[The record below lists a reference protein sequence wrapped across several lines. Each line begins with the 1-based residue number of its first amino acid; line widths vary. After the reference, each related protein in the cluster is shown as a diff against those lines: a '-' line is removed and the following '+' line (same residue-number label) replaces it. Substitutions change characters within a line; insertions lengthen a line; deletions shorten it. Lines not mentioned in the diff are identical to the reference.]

1 VPALTWL
8 RDAAYTATMAEAV
21 NACAKQRFMDF
32 IARKS
37 LRLTA
42 QRRAIIDTAFSTRQ
56 HFTAEQL
63 LTWAR
68 RRDKSVSR
76 ATVYRTLPLLTESG
90 LVREMDFGKDY
101 KFYDP
106 NYAEHPHHNH
116 IICQD
121 CEKIVEFDSDKIE
134 QLENEISQRL
144 GFSVKT
150 HRLQITANCEEFR
163 KLGVCKKKGLG

>member
-1 VPALTWL
+1 
-8 RDAAYTATMAEAV
+8 MAETG
-21 NACAKQRFMDF
+21 NRCAKRRFMDF
-32 IARKS
+32 LAQKN

-42 QRRAIIDTAFSTRQ
+42 QRQAIIDTALSTRQ

-63 LTWAR
+63 LAWSR

-121 CEKIVEFDSDKIE
+121 CEKIVEFDSPKIE
-134 QLENEISQRL
+134 RLETEISQRL

-150 HRLQITANCEEFR
+150 HRLQITASCEELK
-163 KLGVCKKKGLG
+163 KLGACRKKAV

>member
-1 VPALTWL
+1 MVDAGNATKQQFRDFLT
-8 RDAAYTATMAEAV
+8 
-21 NACAKQRFMDF
+21 
-32 IARKS
+32 RKR

-42 QRRAIIDTAFSTRQ
+42 QRRAIIETAFATRQ

-63 LTWAR
+63 LKWSR

-90 LVREMDFGKDY
+90 LVREMDFGGDHR
-101 KFYDP
+101 FYDP

-121 CEKIVEFDSDKIE
+121 CGEIFEFESDEIE
-134 QLENEISQRL
+134 RLGKTISRDL
-144 GFSVKT
+144 GFSVQA
-150 HRLQITANCEEFR
+150 HRLQITAACDEFR
-163 KLGVCKKKGLG
+163 KLGACRRSKA

>member
-1 VPALTWL
+1 MP
-8 RDAAYTATMAEAV
+8 DADHR
-21 NACAKQRFMDF
+21 CAKRRFMDF
-32 IARKS
+32 LAQKN

-42 QRRAIIDTAFSTRQ
+42 QRQAIIETAFSTRQ

-63 LTWAR
+63 LAWSR
-68 RRDKSVSR
+68 QRDHSVSR

-90 LVREMDFGKDY
+90 LVREMDFGKDH

-116 IICQD
+116 IICSD

-134 QLENEISQRL
+134 RLETEISSRL
-144 GFSVKT
+144 GFAVK
-150 HRLQITANCEEFR
+150 
-163 KLGVCKKKGLG
+163 